1 MILIKFVCHTTNNTM
16 DTEKKFVITIAREI
30 GSGGRTVG
38 RKLAA
43 KLGVRYSDKELIRSL
58 REKFNLKTYA
68 IEKLKGEKKSWLA
81 DFIQM
86 VAPMPKV
93 GLIMDV
99 DSKYSEDVRSDV
111 TTGDIFKAES
121 EILNAIADEGPCVIA
136 GRSGF
141 FVLKDR
147 PGKIDIF
154 ITASREN
161 RIQRIVRKQHLTET
175 EAETIMDS
183 IDESRENYVK
193 RYTGRSRYDARN
205 YDLVLNADNHT
216 EDELVDIILTYIKK

>member
-1 MILIKFVCHTTNNTM
+1 M
-16 DTEKKFVITIAREI
+16 DTKEKFVITIAREI

-43 KLGVRYSDKELIRSL
+43 KLGVRYSDKELIRNL
-58 REKFNLKTYA
+58 REKFNLTTYS

-81 DFIQM
+81 DLIHM
-86 VAPMPKV
+86 VAPVPKASM
-93 GLIMDV
+93 IMET
-99 DSKYSEDVRSDV
+99 DSKFLNELRSDV
-111 TTGDIFKAES
+111 TTDDIYKAEQ
-121 EILNAIADEGPCVIA
+121 EILREIAEEGSCVIA

-141 FVLKDR
+141 FVLKDHHN
-147 PGKIDIF
+147 KIDVF

-161 RIQRIVRKQHLTET
+161 RIKRIVRKQHMTET

-193 RYTGRSRYDARN
+193 RYTGISRYDARN
-205 YDLVLNADNHT
+205 YDLVINADNHT
-216 EDELVDIILTYIKK
+216 EDELVDIILSYIK

>member
-1 MILIKFVCHTTNNTM
+1 M
-16 DTEKKFVITIAREI
+16 DTKEKFVITIAREI

-43 KLGVRYSDKELIRSL
+43 KLGVRYSDKELIRNL
-58 REKFNLKTYA
+58 REKFNLTTYS

-81 DFIQM
+81 DLIHM
-86 VAPMPKV
+86 VAPVPKASM
-93 GLIMDV
+93 IMDT
-99 DSKYSEDVRSDV
+99 DSKFLNEIRSDV
-111 TTGDIFKAES
+111 TTDDIYKAEK
-121 EILNAIADEGPCVIA
+121 EILKEIAEEGSCVIA

-141 FVLKDR
+141 FVLKDH
-147 PGKIDIF
+147 PNKVDIF

-161 RIQRIVRKQHLTET
+161 RIQRIVRKQHMTET

-193 RYTGRSRYDARN
+193 RYTGKSRYDARN
-205 YDLVLNADNHT
+205 YDLVINADNHT
-216 EDELVDIILTYIKK
+216 EDELVDIILSYIK

>member
-1 MILIKFVCHTTNNTM
+1 M
-16 DTEKKFVITIAREI
+16 DTKEKFVITIAREI

-43 KLGVRYSDKELIRSL
+43 KLGVRYSDKELIRNL
-58 REKFNLKTYA
+58 REKFNLTTYS

-81 DFIQM
+81 DLIHM
-86 VAPMPKV
+86 VAPVPKASM
-93 GLIMDV
+93 IMET
-99 DSKYSEDVRSDV
+99 DSKFLNELRSDV
-111 TTGDIFKAES
+111 TTDDIYKAER
-121 EILNAIADEGPCVIA
+121 EILREIAEEGSCVIA

-141 FVLKDR
+141 FVLKDH
-147 PGKIDIF
+147 PNKIDVF

-161 RIQRIVRKQHLTET
+161 RIKRIVLKQHMTET

-193 RYTGRSRYDARN
+193 RYTGISRYDARN
-205 YDLVLNADNHT
+205 YDLVINADNHT
-216 EDELVDIILTYIKK
+216 EDELVDIILSYIK

>member
-1 MILIKFVCHTTNNTM
+1 M
-16 DTEKKFVITIAREI
+16 DTTEKFVITIAREI

-43 KLGVRYSDKELIRSL
+43 KLGVRYSDKELIRNL
-58 REKFNLKTYA
+58 REKFNLTTYS
-68 IEKLKGEKKSWLA
+68 IEKLKGEKKSWFA
-81 DFIQM
+81 DLIQM
-86 VAPMPKV
+86 VAPVPKADM
-93 GLIMDV
+93 IMDT
-99 DSKYSEDVRSDV
+99 DSRFLQQLRSDV
-111 TTGDIFKAES
+111 TTDDIYKAER
-121 EILNAIADEGPCVIA
+121 EILKAIAEEGSCVIA

-141 FVLKDR
+141 FVLKDH
-147 PGKIDIF
+147 PNKVDIF

-193 RYTGRSRYDARN
+193 RYTGKSRYDARN
-205 YDLVLNADNHT
+205 YDLVINADNHT
-216 EDELVDIILTYIKK
+216 EDEIVDIILSYIK

>member
-1 MILIKFVCHTTNNTM
+1 M
-16 DTEKKFVITIAREI
+16 DTKEKFVITIAREI

-43 KLGVRYSDKELIRSL
+43 RLGVRYSDKELIRNL
-58 REKFNLKTYA
+58 REKFNLTTYS

-81 DFIQM
+81 DLIQM
-86 VAPMPKV
+86 VAPVPKV
-93 GLIMDV
+93 DMIIET
-99 DSKYSEDVRSDV
+99 DSKFLQQLRSDV
-111 TTGDIFKAES
+111 TTNDIFRAER
-121 EILNAIADEGPCVIA
+121 EILKAIADEGSCVIA

-141 FVLKDR
+141 FVLKDH
-147 PGKIDIF
+147 PNKVDVF

-161 RIQRIVRKQHLTET
+161 RIKRIVRKQHLTET

-193 RYTGRSRYDARN
+193 RYTEKSRYDARN
-205 YDLVLNADNHT
+205 YDLVINADNHT
-216 EDELVDIILTYIKK
+216 EDEIVDIILAYIK

>member
-1 MILIKFVCHTTNNTM
+1 MNTN
-16 DTEKKFVITIAREI
+16 EKFVITIAREI
-30 GSGGRTVG
+30 GSGGRTIG

-43 KLGVRYSDKELIRSL
+43 KLGVRYSDKELIRNL
-58 REKFNLKTYA
+58 REKFNLTTYS

-93 GLIMDV
+93 GMLLDA
-99 DSKYSEDVRSDV
+99 DSKFLQELRSDV
-111 TTGDIFKAES
+111 TTNDIYKAES
-121 EILNAIADEGPCVIA
+121 EILNAIAEESSCVIA

-141 FVLKDR
+141 FVLKDH
-147 PGKIDIF
+147 PNKLDVF

-161 RIQRIVRKQHLTET
+161 RIKRIVRKQHLTET

-183 IDESRENYVK
+183 IDEARDNYVK
-193 RYTGRSRYDARN
+193 RYTGKSRYDARN
-205 YDLVLNADNHT
+205 YDIVLNADNHT
-216 EDELVDIILTYIKK
+216 EDEIVDIILSYIK

>member
-1 MILIKFVCHTTNNTM
+1 MNTK
-16 DTEKKFVITIAREI
+16 EKFVITVAREI
-30 GSGGRTVG
+30 GSGGRTIG

-43 KLGVRYSDKELIRSL
+43 KLGVRYSDKELIRNL
-58 REKFNLKTYA
+58 REKFNLTTYS

-93 GLIMDV
+93 GMLLDT
-99 DSKYSEDVRSDV
+99 DSKFLQELRSDV
-111 TTGDIFKAES
+111 TTNDIYKAES
-121 EILNAIADEGPCVIA
+121 EILNAIAEESSCVIA

-141 FVLKDR
+141 FVLKDH
-147 PGKIDIF
+147 PNKLDVF

-161 RIQRIVRKQHLTET
+161 RIKRIVRKQHLTET

-183 IDESRENYVK
+183 IDEARDNYVK
-193 RYTGRSRYDARN
+193 RYTGKSRYDARN
-205 YDLVLNADNHT
+205 YDIVLNADNHT
-216 EDELVDIILTYIKK
+216 EDEIVDIILSYIK